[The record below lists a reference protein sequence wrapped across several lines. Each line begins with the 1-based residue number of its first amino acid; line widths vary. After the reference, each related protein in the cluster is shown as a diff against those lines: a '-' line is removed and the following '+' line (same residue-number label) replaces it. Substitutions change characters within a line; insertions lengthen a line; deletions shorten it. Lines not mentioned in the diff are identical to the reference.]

1 VRDNRLYVVH
11 VIECIARIENYLS
24 GGRAAFMDS
33 TLIQDAVIR
42 NVQVLAESTQRL
54 SDRLKDSHAEV
65 DWRGLVALRNV
76 LVHDY
81 LGVNMALAWELVE
94 QELPN
99 LKVQME
105 GILEELGS
113 AQ

>member
-1 VRDNRLYVVH
+1 
-11 VIECIARIENYLS
+11 
-24 GGRAAFMDS
+24 MDS

-54 SDRLKDSHAEV
+54 SDRLKDTHAEV

>member
-1 VRDNRLYVVH
+1 MNDDRLYLTQ
-11 VIECIARIENYLS
+11 IPECVSRIEDYLA
-24 GGRAAFMDS
+24 GDRAAFMDS

-42 NVQVLAESTQRL
+42 NLQVLAESTQRL
-54 SDRLKDSHAEV
+54 SDRLKDSHAQV
-65 DWRGLVALRNV
+65 DWSGLSALRNV

-81 LGVNMALAWELVE
+81 LGVNVVRAWELVE

-105 GILEELGS
+105 GILKELGS
-113 AQ
+113 AP